1 MRGVVFLYPPKTL
14 SRQVV
19 GGCSSGHRRVSLT
32 AAATSPARPTLQ
44 DSGRP
49 RRVLSFIGGID
60 LCDGRF
66 DTHDHPL
73 FRTLQLEHKRDFYQD
88 CLPGVDGEAGGVRLH
103 SLSAIPP
110 VGGAVVG
117 GLTSVSRL
125 GLPPFK

>member
-1 MRGVVFLYPPKTL
+1 MKYTQPSST
-14 SRQVV
+14 
-19 GGCSSGHRRVSLT
+19 CSLVHNGSSLT
-32 AAATSPARPTLQ
+32 AAAASPAEHVCCLVMASHPAPPTLQ

-88 CLPGVDGEAGGVRLH
+88 CLPGVDGEAGGAWSLLTDLFFRL
-103 SLSAIPP
+103 SL
-110 VGGAVVG
+110 V
-117 GLTSVSRL
+117 L
-125 GLPPFK
+125 

>member
-1 MRGVVFLYPPKTL
+1 MRGLSFLNPPQTL
-14 SRQVV
+14 SRWAV
-19 GGCSSGHRRVSLT
+19 GGCSSDHRRVSLE
-32 AAATSPARPTLQ
+32 AAAASPARPTLQ

-88 CLPGVDGEAGGVRLH
+88 CLPGVDGEAGGVCLH
-103 SLSAIPP
+103 SLTAITP
-110 VGGAVVG
+110 VGGAVLQV
-117 GLTSVSRL
+117 VSQA
-125 GLPPFK
+125 